1 MFISIFSDEL
11 ALDVT
16 EALPIIRSWGLTHVD
31 FRSRVFGKEIHALS
45 AEELVKLKALCADNG
60 LQVACLQSSLAKVHL
75 PDAERCRA
83 EEQKL
88 EGLIRAADALDCR
101 LIRTFH
107 YWQPKEPEMQGAL
120 AVRPD
125 ELAKVLDLFA
135 PLAARA
141 KAAGLRLA
149 FENCGV
155 TPAEVLSLVEALGV
169 KEWGVAWDVA
179 NGWDCGER
187 LADEAAFVRLMA
199 ERSIGMH
206 VKARRA
212 IPGLNPLSDIRYE
225 PILSLCQS
233 VGFTGP
239 VSIET
244 HNPDKT
250 VSNQEMSRRLV
261 NVVKAAW
268 PSAAPGTQA
277 YSSAPKAVVS
287 RPWES
292 DPVRFVVV
300 GLGMGHNRSR
310 TVVETPGTRLV
321 GVCDVVE
328 ERAKRSAEAF
338 GVPYSLDV
346 QEWLDND
353 QVEVVYVLTETGR
366 HAEIAIRALEAG
378 KHVISTKPM
387 EASLA
392 ACDGMIRAA
401 EANGR
406 LLAVDFGRRFGS
418 SLLALKESVAVG
430 DLGRPLGATFNL
442 KIQRTMEYFR
452 SNGGWR
458 GTRRWDGGGVLSNQA
473 IHHIDEIVFVL
484 GVPARVRCD
493 IWTQD
498 HDIEAEDLGSAVW
511 QYANG
516 MIVTFTATTSFPHS
530 TWYSHLEL
538 HGTAGAYYEV
548 GGGPFAKPETK
559 WFVDG
564 KWSGTAPRAGQGEWL
579 NTADNV
585 AAALRQGAPLVCDG
599 REGRRTQSVL
609 DAMYRSAYAA
619 DGGWVDVAAD
629 LP

>member
-31 FRSRVFGKEIHALS
+31 FRSRIFGKEIHALS
-45 AEELVKLKALCADNG
+45 AAELKQLRALCDANG
-60 LQVACLQSSLAKVHL
+60 LAVACLQSSLAKVHL
-75 PDAERCRA
+75 PGGDRCRA

-107 YWQPKEPEMQGAL
+107 YWQPQDAELQGAL

-125 ELAKVLDLFA
+125 ELAKVLELFA
-135 PLAARA
+135 PLASRA

-155 TPAEVLSLVEALGV
+155 TPAEARTVVDALGV
-169 KEWGVAWDVA
+169 KDWGVAWDVA
-179 NGWDCGER
+179 NGWDCEER
-187 LADEAAFVRLMA
+187 MADEAAFVRLMA
-199 ERSIGMH
+199 ERSIGIH

-212 IPGLNPLSDIRYE
+212 IPGLNPLSDIHYE
-225 PILSLCQS
+225 PILSLCQD
-233 VGFTGP
+233 VGFSGP

-250 VSNQEMSRRLV
+250 VSNEEMSRRLV
-261 NVVKAAW
+261 NVIKAAW

-277 YSSAPKAVVS
+277 YSSAPKPAVS
-287 RPWES
+287 RAWEE

-310 TVVETPGTRLV
+310 AVTETPGTRLV
-321 GVCDVVE
+321 GVCDLVE
-328 ERAKRSAEAF
+328 ERAKRSSDAF
-338 GVPYSLDV
+338 GVPYTLDI
-346 QEWLDND
+346 QEWLDKD
-353 QVEVVYVLTETGR
+353 EVEVVYVLTETGR

-387 EASLA
+387 EASLE
-392 ACDGMIRAA
+392 ACDRMIRTA

-406 LLAVDFGRRFGS
+406 LLAVDFNRRFGT
-418 SLLALKESVAVG
+418 SLNALKTAVAEG
-430 DLGRPLGATFNL
+430 DLGRPLSATFSL
-442 KIQRTMEYFR
+442 KIQRTMDYFR
-452 SNGGWR
+452 ENGGWR

-473 IHHIDEIVFVL
+473 IHHIDEILFVL
-484 GVPARVRCD
+484 GIPEQVRCD

-498 HDIEAEDLGSAVW
+498 HDIEAEDLGTAVW
-511 QYANG
+511 RYANG
-516 MIVTFTATTSFPHS
+516 MVVTFTATTSFPHS
-530 TWYSHLEL
+530 TWYSHLEI

-548 GGGPFAKPETK
+548 GGGPFGKPETK
-559 WFVDG
+559 WFQGG
-564 KWSGTAPRAGQGEWL
+564 KWTETAPRAVPCEWL
-579 NTADNV
+579 NAADNM

-599 REGRRTQSVL
+599 RGGRRTQSVL

-619 DGGWVDVAAD
+619 AGGWVGVAAD

>member
-1 MFISIFSDEL
+1 
-11 ALDVT
+11 
-16 EALPIIRSWGLTHVD
+16 
-31 FRSRVFGKEIHALS
+31 
-45 AEELVKLKALCADNG
+45 
-60 LQVACLQSSLAKVHL
+60 
-75 PDAERCRA
+75 
-83 EEQKL
+83 
-88 EGLIRAADALDCR
+88 
-101 LIRTFH
+101 
-107 YWQPKEPEMQGAL
+107 
-120 AVRPD
+120 
-125 ELAKVLDLFA
+125 
-135 PLAARA
+135 
-141 KAAGLRLA
+141 
-149 FENCGV
+149 
-155 TPAEVLSLVEALGV
+155 
-169 KEWGVAWDVA
+169 
-179 NGWDCGER
+179 
-187 LADEAAFVRLMA
+187 
-199 ERSIGMH
+199 
-206 VKARRA
+206 
-212 IPGLNPLSDIRYE
+212 
-225 PILSLCQS
+225 
-233 VGFTGP
+233 
-239 VSIET
+239 
-244 HNPDKT
+244 
-250 VSNQEMSRRLV
+250 
-261 NVVKAAW
+261 
-268 PSAAPGTQA
+268 
-277 YSSAPKAVVS
+277 
-287 RPWES
+287 
-292 DPVRFVVV
+292 VVV

-310 TVVETPGTRLV
+310 TVMETPGTQLI

-328 ERAKRSAEAF
+328 ERAKRSSDAF
-338 GVPYSLDV
+338 GVPYALDV

-387 EASLA
+387 EANLA
-392 ACDGMIRAA
+392 ACDKMIRAA
-401 EANGR
+401 EANDR

-511 QYANG
+511 QYADG

-538 HGTAGAYYEV
+538 HGTEGAYYEV
-548 GGGPFAKPETK
+548 GGGPFTKPETK
-559 WFVDG
+559 WFVGG
-564 KWSGTAPRAGQGEWL
+564 KWSETAPRAGQGEWV

-609 DAMYRSAYAA
+609 DAMYRSAYEA
-619 DGGWVDVAAD
+619 GGTWVDVAAD
-629 LP
+629 LS